1 MLILF
6 CAEIRAADTFSV
18 SIFYWTFGPIYLI
31 EYFLQSYQEHVV
43 SQTHVERAAR
53 VFHLEVP
60 TKKQNKEERRDKE
73 VYHCDICDVNCNG
86 DINWNAHL
94 AGSKHQKVCS

>member
-1 MLILF
+1 M
-6 CAEIRAADTFSV
+6 
-18 SIFYWTFGPIYLI
+18 
-31 EYFLQSYQEHVV
+31 

-60 TKKQNKEERRDKE
+60 TKKQIKEERRDKE

-94 AGSKHQKVCS
+94 AGSKHQKVFS